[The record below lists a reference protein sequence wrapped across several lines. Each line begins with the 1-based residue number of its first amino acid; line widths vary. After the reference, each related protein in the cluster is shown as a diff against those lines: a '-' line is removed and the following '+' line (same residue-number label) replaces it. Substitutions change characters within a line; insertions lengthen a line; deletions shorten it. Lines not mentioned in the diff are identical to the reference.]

1 MLAEAW
7 GSLRHDLALKGAS
20 REPVGRAT
28 SLSTQ
33 HGAQDAAGGRRRGQP
48 TSASRRPAGRAAPAR
63 AGRPRSG
70 ARAATGPARPPPAV
84 ATARRQ
90 WAFATAAEVAVA
102 ERRVPTKA
110 RRATHGPSRQRA
122 WSNRDADYS
131 PSTHLPWGGGAATS
145 AERARRAES
154 SPRAAASSFMPA
166 PAGREQSCSSRA
178 GLRSTRALRLPDLA
192 SRSLCPSTGP
202 IPSS

>member
-102 ERRVPTKA
+102 ERRVPTTA
-110 RRATHGPSRQRA
+110 RRATRGPSRQRA
-122 WSNRDADYS
+122 WSNRDAASTTQAAFIIKGYS
-131 PSTHLPWGGGAATS
+131 PRAHTCRGAA
-145 AERARRAES
+145 RLRPRRRGRGARRAAHAQR
-154 SPRAAASSFMPA
+154 RAASCPHRRAASKA
-166 PAGREQSCSSRA
+166 ARA
-178 GLRSTRALRLPDLA
+178 EPG
-192 SRSLCPSTGP
+192 
-202 IPSS
+202 